1 MDVFRTLEGA
11 LGIGFFLFCTLLVLL
26 RIELEKKFQT
36 IDYSVLSMGV
46 VYGLLLPIVVHGAS
60 EVDFQGSE
68 FIIYNMDIIYVHT
81 FSATIGVIG
90 LLIGWYS
97 VNVRQRN
104 YFRGFFQNYTVKTM
118 TLFFYM
124 LLGFAFLAVYL
135 YTYDYGGFFGYFEY
149 NRYIRSGIFD
159 GFQRSRFS
167 FLWPFGS
174 LAVVACIG
182 FWGLILSGKRGPVVL
197 LGFFSSFLFASY
209 VLYAS
214 LGRVSMVV
222 FAAVFPFSVILKC
235 KISPIF
241 WFIFYIIA
249 AVFGVMILFV
259 ISNVLGIKGADNIY
273 VYISREASFLFVS
286 FFANL
291 MEGDK
296 FNLFWEIALFPAYL
310 LPSSWTS
317 SWLSGASDVNT
328 KLIMG
333 FVKGEGGVTGA
344 IPTDMLTFGL
354 MQMHLFGVVI
364 YSFILG
370 FFIRMVAEISQ
381 SFALNGMSCAFLA
394 YIIMRI
400 GVFSLF
406 YSYPKHIVSV
416 CFPFIVIIVMIFA
429 FRIIKRMILGGPYT
443 VRVY

>member
-1 MDVFRTLEGA
+1 MDVFLTLEGA
-11 LGIGFFLFCTLLVLL
+11 LGIGFFLFCTFIVLL
-26 RIELEKKFQT
+26 RIEVEKKFQT
-36 IDYSVLSMGV
+36 IDYSVLSMGI

-60 EVDFQGSE
+60 DVDFQGSE
-68 FIIYNMDIIYVHT
+68 FIIYNIDIIYVHT

-97 VNVRQRN
+97 VSGRQRI
-104 YFRGFFQNYTVKTM
+104 YLRRFFQNYTVKTM

-124 LLGFAFLAVYL
+124 LLGFAFLAIYL

-149 NRYIRSGIFD
+149 NRNIRSGIFD

-182 FWGLILSGKRGPVVL
+182 FWGLILSGKRGPIVL
-197 LGFFSSFLFASY
+197 LGFFLSFLFASY

-222 FAAVFPFSVILKC
+222 FAAVFPFSLTLKYR
-235 KISPIF
+235 ISPMF
-241 WFIFYIIA
+241 WIIFYITA
-249 AVFGVMILFV
+249 VVFGIIILFV
-259 ISNVLGIKGADNIY
+259 ISNFLGINGADNIY
-273 VYISREASFLFVS
+273 AYISREASFPFVS

-296 FNLFWEIALFPAYL
+296 FNLFWEIALSPAYL

-317 SWLSGASDVNT
+317 SWLGSATDINT
-328 KLIMG
+328 KLITG
-333 FVKGEGGVTGA
+333 FVKGEGGVTGS

-354 MQMHLFGVVI
+354 MQMHFLGVVV
-364 YSFILG
+364 YGFILG
-370 FFIRMVAEISQ
+370 FFIRMVTEISQ

-394 YIIMRI
+394 YVIMRI

-416 CFPFIVIIVMIFA
+416 CFPFIVIIGMVLA
-429 FRIIKRMILGGPYT
+429 LRIIKRMVLGGPYI